1 MKSPEQPNG
10 LTKREFLRKVVVG
23 GTVMFVAGGG
33 YVRPELQTLQGPQV
47 AQAHGSPRS
56 DNSDSDSDSD
66 SYNKPKFDWDD
77 VHDWWEDLLD
87 KLKKKKK

>member
-23 GTVMFVAGGG
+23 GTIMFVAGGG

-47 AQAHGSPRS
+47 AQAHGSPKPPYS
-56 DNSDSDSDSD
+56 DDKDTDSD
-66 SYNKPKFDWDD
+66 SYNKPKIDWDELK
-77 VHDWWEDLLD
+77 DWWENLID
-87 KLKKKKK
+87 KLKKKK